1 MVKQQHLLYAYSR
14 TIRTKFSSLNLLG
27 VSGILVGICLEFD
40 VLKKGAVFVAYLI
53 AGEVSVILV
62 QTGVKYVRMVGHGT
76 NTV

>member
-27 VSGILVGICLEFD
+27 VSAILVGICLEFD
-40 VLKKGAVFVAYLI
+40 VLKKGAVFVVYLI

-62 QTGVKYVRMVGHGT
+62 RMVGHGT
-76 NTV
+76 DAV